1 MRFKWEKLGP
11 LIKPTEDIKWMV
23 SHIGASFAVKREDN
37 LFDLYITGR
46 NKDNI
51 SSIGKGI
58 LEVGSNPK
66 IVSIEKEPILT
77 KGKLGTFDENGVSYP
92 SIVKTK
98 NSIYLYYTGWMPTVN
113 TPFQNQLGLAIIN
126 DGKVRRFS
134 RAPLLERD
142 KNDFLSI
149 GSVYVAKNQTKWEM
163 WYTSFLKWEMLKKH
177 KVKHYY
183 LIKYASST
191 DGINW
196 IRKNKIAIPFK
207 NSSEYA
213 ISRPTIFQHN
223 NFYHMFFC
231 ARGDQYKL
239 GYAFSEDGKN
249 WKRDDSN
256 VGIILS
262 KNGWDSEEMC
272 YPHVFKK
279 ADHLFLLYSGNN
291 YGNSGLGI
299 ARMKI

>member
-1 MRFKWEKLGP
+1 
-11 LIKPTEDIKWMV
+11 MV
-23 SHIGASFAVKREDN
+23 SHVGASFAIEREDN

-58 LEVGSNPK
+58 LEIGSNPK
-66 IVSIEKEPILT
+66 IVSIDKEPILT

-92 SIVKTK
+92 SIVKMK
-98 NSIYLYYTGWMPTVN
+98 SSIYLYYTGWMPTVN

-126 DGKVRRFS
+126 NGKVRRFS
-134 RAPLLERD
+134 RAPLLDRD

-163 WYTSFLKWEMLKKH
+163 WYTSFLKWEMSKKH
-177 KVKHYY
+177 KIKHYY
-183 LIKYASST
+183 LIKYASSV

-196 IRKNKIAIPFK
+196 TRKNKIAIPFK

-213 ISRPTIFQHN
+213 ISRPTIFKHN

-231 ARGDQYKL
+231 ARGDRYKL
-239 GYAFSEDGKN
+239 GYAFSDDGKN
-249 WKRDDSN
+249 WKREDNN
-256 VGIILS
+256 VGINLS